1 MPLLF
6 IFKVWFIIWCYNKY
20 KEGKMKI
27 NLGNFKSNFL
37 LFTLFFLVSC
47 GESTK
52 RPAYIGVIESVE
64 TYKDV
69 ENGVICYS
77 KSYDSLSCVK
87 LDLDAKKEI
96 AMLNVEIIRLQAE
109 LAKNELDTMQ

>member
-1 MPLLF
+1 
-6 IFKVWFIIWCYNKY
+6 
-20 KEGKMKI
+20 MKTKLI
-27 NLGNFKSNFL
+27 

-47 GESTK
+47 ADHTK
-52 RPAYIGVIESVE
+52 ETNTADVIPYVN

-77 KSYDSLSCVK
+77 RSYDSLSCVK
-87 LDLDAKKEI
+87 LNSDDKKEI

-109 LAKNELDTMQ
+109 LAKIEE